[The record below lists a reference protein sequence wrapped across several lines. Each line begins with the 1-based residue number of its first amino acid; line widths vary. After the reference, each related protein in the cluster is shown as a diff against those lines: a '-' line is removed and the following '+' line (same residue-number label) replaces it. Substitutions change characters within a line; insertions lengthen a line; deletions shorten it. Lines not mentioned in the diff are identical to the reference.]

1 LPKLSQISGDKMD
14 EINDLKNRVLRL
26 EATNSELV
34 QVLLTCTQAINHILD
49 AQDIHYASYKVTRY
63 YVDEL
68 VNDFNMRKVR
78 KQTDMLN

>member
-1 LPKLSQISGDKMD
+1 MD

-26 EATNSELV
+26 EATNTEL
-34 QVLLTCTQAINHILD
+34 LLILSKYTEAINHILD
-49 AQDIHYASYKVTRY
+49 AQDIQRASYKVTRY

-68 VNDFNMRKVR
+68 INDFNMRKVR

>member
-1 LPKLSQISGDKMD
+1 MKLSQISGDNMD

-26 EATNSELV
+26 EATNTEL
-34 QVLLTCTQAINHILD
+34 LLILSKYAEAINSILD
-49 AQDIHYASYKVTRY
+49 AQDIHYASYRVTRY